1 MGEAVEDGLGLCES
15 VERTSC
21 WRCAHGKAKVEAAD
35 GSSGRRKLL
44 SLVYLFFRGGE
55 VNGLEVEE
63 GLTAMA
69 TLSWAGR
76 RVWRRERLT
85 AWRKQISEVQRWKQ
99 GRGPAGTVTC

>member
-1 MGEAVEDGLGLCES
+1 MRECGEDKLLALRPQKG
-15 VERTSC
+15 
-21 WRCAHGKAKVEAAD
+21 KVEAAD
-35 GSSGRRKLL
+35 GNSSSGRRKLL

-55 VNGLEVEE
+55 VNDLEVEE

-99 GRGPAGTVTC
+99 VRGPAGTVAC